1 MKKEILNN
9 FLNSAIN
16 FFLPKLCAGC
26 DALLKDDEIIFCN
39 ECNLSICRLS
49 DNEIEETYNEKFLS
63 ENYISGLISLF
74 LFEKKKNLQ
83 HAIHKLKYNERTDIG
98 VFLGKKIIQFYSLEI
113 LDLWKI
119 DIIIPVPLHK
129 VKERERGY
137 NQSFYI
143 AKGISENNNLI
154 IDKTSLQRVYYTTT
168 QTKLNL
174 LQRKS
179 NIKNA
184 FLVKDNNNIANKNI
198 LLVDDVVTTGS
209 TINECARVLL
219 ENGAQKVYVSSIAIA
234 DK

>member
-1 MKKEILNN
+1 
-9 FLNSAIN
+9 
-16 FFLPKLCAGC
+16 
-26 DALLKDDEIIFCN
+26 
-39 ECNLSICRLS
+39 
-49 DNEIEETYNEKFLS
+49 
-63 ENYISGLISLF
+63 
-74 LFEKKKNLQ
+74 
-83 HAIHKLKYNERTDIG
+83 
-98 VFLGKKIIQFYSLEI
+98 LGKKIIQFYSLEI